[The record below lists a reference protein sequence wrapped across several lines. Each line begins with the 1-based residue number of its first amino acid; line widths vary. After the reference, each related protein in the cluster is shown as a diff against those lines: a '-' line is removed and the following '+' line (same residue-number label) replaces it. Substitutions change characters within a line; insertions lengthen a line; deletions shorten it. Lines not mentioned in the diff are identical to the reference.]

1 MDNPTMTIIKRTC
14 ATCCAFNPTPEG
26 DDLACL
32 NLSFFTDHYGT
43 PQAVDREPGAADWC
57 PSHKTH
63 AEDKA
68 EDAAIVLFWQRLGIE
83 RRMGGRTG

>member
-1 MDNPTMTIIKRTC
+1 MNH
-14 ATCCAFNPTPEG
+14 A
-26 DDLACL
+26 
-32 NLSFFTDHYGT
+32 
-43 PQAVDREPGAADWC
+43 PGPADWC

-68 EDAAIVLFWQRLGIE
+68 EDSAIVLFWQRLGIE